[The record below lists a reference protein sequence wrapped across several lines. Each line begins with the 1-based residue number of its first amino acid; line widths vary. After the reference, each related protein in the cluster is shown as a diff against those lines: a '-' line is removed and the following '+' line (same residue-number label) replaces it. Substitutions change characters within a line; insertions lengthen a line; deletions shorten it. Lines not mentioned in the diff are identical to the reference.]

1 MTSTKLEPLPPRTA
15 DSEASGTPGSPTAAI
30 ATATTTI
37 ATELEAD
44 TSTTAATNSEV
55 AAAVKAVTDRMS
67 GLAVSNTNTTTTTA
81 TAMTLGQSFAVSPPP
96 SRSSVTTPSAAARSR
111 RASANGNSRA
121 SFVESVLNRASFG
134 SNNSHI
140 RSSFAEK
147 EELNAYALY
156 STDPALS
163 YRRHL
168 TYKNNGLTPG
178 KILAARRKENAIK
191 RAQLD
196 AQQKQQD
203 EGNP

>member
-15 DSEASGTPGSPTAAI
+15 DSEASGTPGSPTAAF

-37 ATELEAD
+37 ATELEAG

-67 GLAVSNTNTTTTTA
+67 GLAVSTTNTTTT

-203 EGNP
+203 EANP